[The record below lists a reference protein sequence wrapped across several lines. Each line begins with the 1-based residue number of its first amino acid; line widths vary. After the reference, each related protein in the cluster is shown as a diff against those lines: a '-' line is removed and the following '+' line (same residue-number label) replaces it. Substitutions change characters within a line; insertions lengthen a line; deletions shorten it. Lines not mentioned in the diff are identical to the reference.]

1 MVGKTS
7 MCNQYIQGFKDDNK
21 PTLINEWRGTKKIG
35 GKDVFVVIYDVNGE
49 IHEKDRKFQRT
60 MWY

>member
-49 IHEKDRKFQRT
+49 IH
-60 MWY
+60 